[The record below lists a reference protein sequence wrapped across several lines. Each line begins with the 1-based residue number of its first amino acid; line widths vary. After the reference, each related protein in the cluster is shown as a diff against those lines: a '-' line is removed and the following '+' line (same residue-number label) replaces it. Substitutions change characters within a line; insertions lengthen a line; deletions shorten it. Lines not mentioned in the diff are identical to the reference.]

1 MAKILVVEDD
11 DELQDLL
18 KIELTGSHYTVEVA
32 GSGEEALELLEITKF
47 DLIMLD
53 VTLPGITGV
62 EVCKT
67 YRDKGNTT
75 PILMLTGNR
84 GIDDKTSGLDSGAD
98 DYLTKPF
105 DTRELHARLRSL
117 LRRGHAATSN
127 VLSAK
132 NITLDID
139 SREVTRDG
147 ANIKLLPKEFALL
160 QFLMLNPNKCFKPEA
175 LLDRVWQS
183 DKAVTLSTVYTT
195 LKTLRDKVSPGDD
208 ELIENVHG
216 VGYKLKA

>member
-47 DLIMLD
+47 DLILLD

-62 EVCKT
+62 QVCKKF
-67 YRDKGNTT
+67 RDGGNTT
-75 PILMLTGNR
+75 PVLMLTGNR
-84 GIDDKTSGLDSGAD
+84 DINDKTSGLDSGAD

-127 VLSAK
+127 KLAAK

-139 SREVTRDG
+139 SREVTKDG
-147 ANIKLLPKEFALL
+147 VAIKLLPKEFSLL
-160 QFLMLNPNKCFKPEA
+160 QFLLLNPNKCFKAEA

-195 LKTLRDKVSPGDD
+195 LKTLRDKVSPDD
-208 ELIENVHG
+208 NGLIENVHG
-216 VGYKLKA
+216 VGFKLNN

>member
-1 MAKILVVEDD
+1 MVVEDD

-18 KIELTGSHYTVEVA
+18 KIELTGSHHTVEVA

-47 DLIMLD
+47 DLILLD
-53 VTLPGITGV
+53 VTLPGISGV
-62 EVCKT
+62 EMCKT
-67 YRDKGNTT
+67 YREQGNVT

-84 GIDDKTSGLDSGAD
+84 DINDKTTGLDSGAD

-127 VLSAK
+127 KLTAR

-147 ANIKLLPKEFALL
+147 VSIKLLPKEFALL
-160 QFLMLNPNKCFKPEA
+160 QFLILNPNKCFKAEA

-183 DKAVTLSTVYTT
+183 DRAVTLSTVYTT

-216 VGYKLKA
+216 VGYKLVI

>member
-1 MAKILVVEDD
+1 MMVKAGLEGERHVVETAFDG
-11 DELQDLL
+11 DEAVHLIKTEDYDVVVLDWQLPELSGIDVL
-18 KIELTGSHYTVEVA
+18 KKIRQMSKPVSV
-32 GSGEEALELLEITKF
+32 I
-47 DLIMLD
+47 
-53 VTLPGITGV
+53 
-62 EVCKT
+62 
-67 YRDKGNTT
+67 
-75 PILMLTGNR
+75 MLTGR
-84 GIDDKTSGLDSGAD
+84 SGIDHKEEGMDTGAD

-117 LRRGHAATSN
+117 LRRGHSATSN

-139 SREVTRDG
+139 SREVTKDG
-147 ANIKLLPKEFALL
+147 AGIKLLPKEFALL

-208 ELIENVHG
+208 SLIENVHG
-216 VGYKLKA
+216 VGYKLNH

>member
-1 MAKILVVEDD
+1 MVVEDD
-11 DELQDLL
+11 DELQNLL
-18 KIELTGSHYTVEVA
+18 KIELTGSHHTVEVA
-32 GSGEEALELLEITKF
+32 GSGEDALELLEITKF
-47 DLIMLD
+47 DLILLD

-62 EVCKT
+62 QMCKT
-67 YRDKGNTT
+67 YREKGNTT

-84 GIDDKTSGLDSGAD
+84 DINDKTSGLDSGAD

-127 VLSAK
+127 KLTAR

-147 ANIKLLPKEFALL
+147 VTIKLLPKEFALL
-160 QFLMLNPNKCFKPEA
+160 QFLILNPNKCFKAEA

-216 VGYKLKA
+216 VGYKLVT

>member
-1 MAKILVVEDD
+1 LAKILVVEDD

-18 KIELTGSHYTVEVA
+18 KIELTGSHHTVEVA

-47 DLIMLD
+47 DLILLD
-53 VTLPGITGV
+53 VTLPGISGV
-62 EVCKT
+62 EMCKT
-67 YRDKGNTT
+67 YREQGNVT

-84 GIDDKTSGLDSGAD
+84 DINDKTTGLDSGAD

-127 VLSAK
+127 KLTAR

-147 ANIKLLPKEFALL
+147 VSIKLLPKEFALL
-160 QFLMLNPNKCFKPEA
+160 QFLILNPNKCFKAEA

-183 DKAVTLSTVYTT
+183 DRAVTLSTVYTT
-195 LKTLRDKVSPGDD
+195 LKTLRDKVSPGDN

-216 VGYKLKA
+216 VGYKLVI